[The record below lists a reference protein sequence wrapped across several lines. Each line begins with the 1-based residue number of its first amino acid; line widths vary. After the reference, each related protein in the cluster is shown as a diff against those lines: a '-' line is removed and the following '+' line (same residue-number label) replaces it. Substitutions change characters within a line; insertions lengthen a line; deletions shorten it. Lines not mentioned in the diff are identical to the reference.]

1 MPSLLGP
8 LDAFVAGEGK
18 PLREAVD
25 PRLVARPDD
34 REHRARVDRRQPLGE
49 RLRRDADEAAGV
61 KHVERAEALADEV
74 RRRREARVEADAAAG
89 HEGDHVLAQEPGDR
103 LGRVAGLGVLWEQA
117 DEASPE
123 PKVQRREQHGQGRLR
138 DACIG
143 VADFVGECGQTL
155 ALGELAREDVEHG
168 PVHDDWR
175 NRPVPPPSVYG
186 RSARRPFTENSDEP
200 GHPGPPPTFDRN
212 AKTVT
217 CLSRTCDNSRAR
229 RRVS

>member
-1 MPSLLGP
+1 MRRRLETRVEGDAASRHEGDVLFAEEPRGGLGHVSR
-8 LDAFVAGEGK
+8 LGVLRKQADDATPESQVHG
-18 PLREAVD
+18 REQQRQS
-25 PRLVARPDD
+25 RLGD
-34 REHRARVDRRQPLGE
+34 ARVRVAELG
-49 RLRRDADEAAGV
+49 R
-61 KHVERAEALADEV
+61 ERAEA
-74 RRRREARVEADAAAG
+74 
-89 HEGDHVLAQEPGDR
+89 
-103 LGRVAGLGVLWEQA
+103 
-117 DEASPE
+117 
-123 PKVQRREQHGQGRLR
+123 
-138 DACIG
+138 
-143 VADFVGECGQTL
+143 L